1 VRWNTRCA
9 IPVSQAFPPAGV
21 PTVPMMAWPDEFGMI
36 KIAYVGLEKTV
47 CVMTAFLLLHHAKFS
62 NIIRQGAIF
71 YMLGSFRKRPL

>member
-1 VRWNTRCA
+1 
-9 IPVSQAFPPAGV
+9 
-21 PTVPMMAWPDEFGMI
+21 MI